1 MPLNP
6 TTAQIAA
13 TVAVESKN
21 PILSDYVFAAGLH
34 KPEHSNYMSYR
45 YPQYFLTAMLERL
58 GRFSPIT
65 QDEWSWNEMDRTRK
79 SAGVTAVSGL
89 PGATATIT
97 TDLADPGYFVVTD
110 VIRTDS
116 GVLAMVT
123 ATSIVGG
130 FQVLV
135 CSRVDGANFGATDT
149 AALEKIGHAF
159 NLQVE
164 YSDAPTG
171 RLYLP
176 FELRNKL
183 NILRRSFV
191 ISGSEF
197 TNRTYVGDGKSWYF
211 VQEEIEM
218 KEFARD
224 REIAILLGE
233 KTPAGSLIHGGDGLL
248 KFINN
253 GGVINT
259 YATPVTE
266 TDIQDHIKSLVISSP
281 SKEFAVL
288 CGAQFLT
295 DAARAMKQY
304 YINGGV
310 QYGSFGSSATVGLDF
325 TTYKFMGKTIHFTHY
340 QLFDDH
346 SVFPYVA
353 AGTAGKINF
362 SDYSLWLDL
371 GTDSSGQSL
380 ISLKYKELAGNQRKL
395 IHAYETGMMS
405 PEGASGGQVSNGK
418 DGFTIHLLSDI
429 GVEVR
434 NVNWFGI
441 LRANS

>member
-6 TTAQIAA
+6 TDGQIAA

-21 PILSDYVFAAGLH
+21 PILSGYVFAAGLH

-58 GRFSPIT
+58 GRFEPIG

-79 SAGVTAVSGL
+79 SATVTAETGTGS
-89 PGATATIT
+89 ATGTIT
-97 TDLADPGYFVVTD
+97 TDLADPGYFVATD
-110 VIRTDS
+110 VIRTET
-116 GVLAMVT
+116 GVLFRVISA
-123 ATSIVGG
+123 AIVGG
-130 FQVLV
+130 FQELTVA
-135 CSRVDGANFGATDT
+135 RVDGANIGATDK
-149 AALEKIGHAF
+149 AVGEKIGHAF

-164 YSDAPTG
+164 YSSAPDG
-171 RLYLP
+171 RIYLP

-183 NILRRSFV
+183 NILRRSFK

-233 KTPAGSLIHGGDGLL
+233 KTPSGSLIHGGDGLL
-248 KFINN
+248 KFVNN

-259 YATPVTE
+259 YATPVLE
-266 TDIQDHIKSLVISSP
+266 SDIQDHIKDLVISSP

-288 CGAQFLT
+288 CGAQFMT
-295 DAARAMKQY
+295 DATRALKAY
-304 YINGGV
+304 YQGGGV
-310 QYGSFGSSATVGLDF
+310 SYGAFGSSNVIGLDF
-325 TTYKFMGKTIHFTHY
+325 STYKFFGRTIHFTHY
-340 QLFDDH
+340 QLFDDP
-346 SVFPYVA
+346 SVFPFVT
-353 AGTAGKINF
+353 AGTATKINF

-371 GTDSSGQSL
+371 GTDSSGKNL
-380 ISLKYKELAGNQRKL
+380 ITLKYKELAGQQRKL

-405 PEGASGGQVSNGK
+405 PEGTAGGQVSNGI
-418 DGFTIHLLSDI
+418 DGFTVHLLSDI

-434 NVNWFGI
+434 NTNWHGI
-441 LRANS
+441 LRANA